1 MFLGACNANF
11 TGILSHYSG
20 NSTSIFSGCIFLA
33 ATIGP
38 FLSAALFSAFGD
50 LAVRKKSHKTMM
62 GAQFADVE
70 EHILT
75 LHFICQMLVGHNV
88 QMPSPCCQPASS
100 ALSQMMMWTVEIGVY
115 LDWFVAGVHRP
126 RPLPCCQPPLLPPPP
141 GTSIHQSRTTLR
153 RKTPLFGTFQVGR
166 NISIKFSKECLEI
179 SRIFC
184 RKIQICRHHSSIL
197 ILDQGLF
204 ENSVG
209 LKRWTKKDSFDFFA
223 DCLLLLP
230 GERQRQRK
238 YYFGYF

>member
-70 EHILT
+70 ENILT

-100 ALSQMMMWTVEIGVY
+100 ALS
-115 LDWFVAGVHRP
+115 LDDDMDCGSWCVSGLVCCRCSSSTASAM
-126 RPLPCCQPPLLPPPP
+126 LPTSSTASASRNLDPPKQNHPPSENSSLWHIL
-141 GTSIHQSRTTLR
+141 GGAEHFNQIFKRM
-153 RKTPLFGTFQVGR
+153 FG
-166 NISIKFSKECLEI
+166 NISD
-179 SRIFC
+179 
-184 RKIQICRHHSSIL
+184 IL
-197 ILDQGLF
+197 
-204 ENSVG
+204 
-209 LKRWTKKDSFDFFA
+209 
-223 DCLLLLP
+223 
-230 GERQRQRK
+230 
-238 YYFGYF
+238 

>member
-50 LAVRKKSHKTMM
+50 LAVRKKITQNYDGRTVCRRGRTYIDTS
-62 GAQFADVE
+62 FYLPDVGWPQCPDAFSMLSTCQQCF
-70 EHILT
+70 ILDDDVD
-75 LHFICQMLVGHNV
+75 CGNW
-88 QMPSPCCQPASS
+88 C
-100 ALSQMMMWTVEIGVY
+100 
-115 LDWFVAGVHRP
+115 VAGVHRP

-153 RKTPLFGTFQVGR
+153 RKAPLFGTFQVGR